1 MSRPAINPRFTQAR
15 RRAQRLDAATSHPG
29 LSVPAYQRRTMTPR
43 VEIGVLRDPAL
54 LIMLSPAI
62 HLPERTRRFDRYDAV
77 GVLALAGFVALM
89 FVGV

>member
-1 MSRPAINPRFTQAR
+1 MNKPINPHYIQAR

-29 LSVPAYQRRTMTPR
+29 LAIPTYRRRTMTPR

-54 LIMLSPAI
+54 PITLSPAV